1 MIDRGR
7 EISRCYID
15 NLHQDAM
22 TVKLSEQLR
31 ATVQAIKAS
40 DARTQELIERHVQ
53 DTAQALSTLQPALD
67 DSDLSVIGVAL
78 MQYRDTM
85 QNAGHEVSARRAAS
99 TLEKVRDLILG

>member
-1 MIDRGR
+1 MINFQAD
-7 EISRCYID
+7 
-15 NLHQDAM
+15 
-22 TVKLSEQLR
+22 LR
-31 ATVQAIKAS
+31 A
-40 DARTQELIERHVQ
+40 
-53 DTAQALSTLQPALD
+53 LQPALD